1 MARRLAKRV
10 MQTIAMDDFLLRGL
24 LAGIGIAAVAGP
36 LGSFVVW
43 RRMAYFGDTL
53 AHSALLGIT
62 IGFIGGI
69 DPTIGVVAA
78 CAGIALLLLV
88 LRQGGRLA
96 DDTLLGILSHGS
108 LAVGIVALAFAGSMR
123 VDLMGYLFGDILAVA
138 RVDLVWIYG
147 AGALVLGVLCLI
159 WRALLLTTINEDLA
173 RVAGVAVLRT
183 QVLFMLLLAVVIAL
197 AMKVIGILLVTSL
210 LIIPAAAAR
219 TLARTP
225 EQMAV
230 WAAAIGMLSVAL
242 GLQASLFWDLPSGP
256 TVVVVAMV
264 IFAILTIWTGRRLR
278 KGGTAPTARTE

>member
-1 MARRLAKRV
+1 
-10 MQTIAMDDFLLRGL
+10 MDDFLLRGL

-197 AMKVIGILLVTSL
+197 TMKVIGILLVTSL

-278 KGGTAPTARTE
+278 KGGRAPTARTE